1 MARRPEMNH
10 NGHPMK
16 SAAPLT
22 CSACRQGHLQAAT
35 RTRTYSPRGQD
46 VAVELLTSRCDQ
58 CGVESTRA
66 AQHQQN
72 LERLALRKQ
81 QYGGLLLGEEILAL
95 RKRYGLTQQ
104 DASKVFGKGKIAFSR
119 YENETTYPDDSTTLL
134 LQLAIDKPEVMKAL
148 ADKAGIVLPLWAER
162 CEDEQRLKV
171 RPLLTIARAAQ
182 ATPWHREMHYIAK
195 GGSVELDSI
204 PADVWATP
212 MQRARQAPRVQDASN
227 DRQVAVEAIAS

>member
-1 MARRPEMNH
+1 MPSTTQHAV
-10 NGHPMK
+10 
-16 SAAPLT
+16 APSLRI
-22 CSACRQGHLQAAT
+22 CPSCHEGRLHEAT
-35 RTRTYSPRGQD
+35 RERVFHPHGEKVVVQ
-46 VAVELLTSRCDQ
+46 LLTSTCKH
-58 CGVESTRA
+58 CGADATSA
-66 AQHQQN
+66 AQHQEN
-72 LERLALRKQ
+72 LHRLAARKSH
-81 QYGGLLLGEEILAL
+81 YGDLLMGQEILAL
-95 RKRYGLTQQ
+95 RRKYGLTQQ
-104 DASKVFGKGKIAFSR
+104 QASRIFGKGKIAFSR

-204 PADVWATP
+204 PAEVWATP
-212 MQRARQAPRVQDASN
+212 MQRARQTHGVQDASN
-227 DRQVAVEAIAS
+227 DRQVQEHAAAEAIAS